1 MEIISKQNVQR
12 IRALLHF
19 IMIDIDKA
27 TVPNPQGNL
36 NRAAAQRARVYSIE
50 LEQCFKKYRKESVLS
65 ETDQK
70 KKSKKYPEMPSANFP
85 IAKKTMKVK
94 TLVKDIH
101 RGKPMEYNESFDL

>member
-50 LEQCFKKYRKESVLS
+50 LEQCFKKYRKESVAN
-65 ETDQK
+65 ENENK
-70 KKSKKYPEMPSANFP
+70 KRFKKYPETPSLP
-85 IAKKTMKVK
+85 YPKSKKTMKVK

>member
-1 MEIISKQNVQR
+1 MSIISKQNVQR

-19 IMIDIDKA
+19 IMIDLGKA

-65 ETDQK
+65 EADRK
-70 KKSKKYPEMPSANFP
+70 KKSKKYPEMPSDHFP
-85 IAKKTMKVK
+85 IAKKTVNYP
-94 TLVKDIH
+94 TLK
-101 RGKPMEYNESFDL
+101 GEA